1 LPDAI
6 SAVAAEERIEDLIT
20 LTVDPGV
27 IGGVPLGGLDFGA
40 VVNFSAA
47 IDHPYQFDF
56 IDGGGVDIACL
67 GYAECDGRGDVNA
80 SRFGDRVPG
89 CGGFINI
96 SQNSGKVIFVGTFTS
111 GGFDAAVTDGAIEI
125 KKEGKHRKFV
135 DKVSQITFSGAE
147 AAKRG
152 QEVFYVTERC
162 VFQLRPG
169 GLELTEVAPGID
181 LKKNILDI
189 LPFKPIMKNVREMER
204 AIFAVPPLRIRDRL
218 LDLHIEDRL
227 TYEAATNTVFM
238 NYSGMRVRSQ
248 VDLDQIRLAVD
259 ALLGPLNKRVYS
271 IVNYDHFEAD
281 PDIMDAYLD
290 LVRYVEDKYYIAVS
304 RYTNSGFM
312 RLKLGSELDKRKVSS
327 RVFESGAEAKDYL
340 KASGRIE

>member
-1 LPDAI
+1 
-6 SAVAAEERIEDLIT
+6 
-20 LTVDPGV
+20 
-27 IGGVPLGGLDFGA
+27 
-40 VVNFSAA
+40 
-47 IDHPYQFDF
+47 
-56 IDGGGVDIACL
+56 
-67 GYAECDGRGDVNA
+67 
-80 SRFGDRVPG
+80 
-89 CGGFINI
+89 
-96 SQNSGKVIFVGTFTS
+96 
-111 GGFDAAVTDGAIEI
+111 
-125 KKEGKHRKFV
+125 
-135 DKVSQITFSGAE
+135 
-147 AAKRG
+147 
-152 QEVFYVTERC
+152 
-162 VFQLRPG
+162 
-169 GLELTEVAPGID
+169 
-181 LKKNILDI
+181 
-189 LPFKPIMKNVREMER
+189 MKNVREMER

-259 ALLGPLNKRVYS
+259 ALLGSLNKRVYS

-281 PDIMDAYLD
+281 PDITDAYLD

-312 RLKLGSELDKRKVSS
+312 RLKLGSELEKRKVSS